1 MLKAGLI
8 RWIKWTVI
16 VSAVGFVVGERL
28 WAFFS
33 PSPALVISPATTW
46 ITEPLAP
53 DGLPDFFQAFLA
65 LEPRGIPAE
74 SNAAAAVWELIPSNK
89 SSDNVIDHSPAH
101 LSAADR
107 LPAAERLV
115 MPPPPPHDM
124 EAEDARK
131 VLESCTRGAWR
142 AADHPWLAR
151 WLDDN
156 AAAIDRLAA
165 GARREGWCP
174 PRCLPTDQSPTTR
187 FGKQPIMLPLSLPV
201 EDALLSMSG
210 ALLARSMLRLGEG
223 DAGGAWS
230 DLDALLRY
238 GDKISDAPGTLIGR
252 AVAMRLFFRASRAVG
267 GLILDGHPD
276 DMLLAEIRRSLR
288 SSLDFPSLAEA
299 LDGHERLY
307 ALDAIT
313 FRFANP
319 SRPLPMS
326 PFGRLPYRVFAA
338 DPNVPLREANELL
351 DTMVYAVGLPTR
363 ELRQGVWQVF
373 HDHLDSRGNAELRP
387 RQWFE
392 AWREVYSE
400 RLSGR
405 TMKSFLPEVKTLLED
420 TDRTQAALVLVDSAA
435 ALERYRLAKREPPP
449 SLADLVPA
457 FLPAIPIDP
466 LTDAPLGY
474 RSENG
479 RWTLWSGTEPSDDD
493 VDELVLRGPGDRMPL
508 ESKLPDPPPPDPSP
522 EAPSP
527 P

>member
-53 DGLPDFFQAFLA
+53 DGLPDYFQALLA

-74 SNAAAAVWELIPSNK
+74 SNAAAAVWELISAAT
-89 SSDNVIDHSPAH
+89 SSDDVLDHSPAH

-107 LPAAERLV
+107 LPASERLV
-115 MPPPPPHDM
+115 MPPPPPDDM

-131 VLESCTRGAWR
+131 VLESCTRGAWV
-142 AADHPWLAR
+142 AADHPWLAS

-156 AAAIDRLAA
+156 AVAIDRLAA

-174 PRCLPTDQSPTTR
+174 PRCLPADQSPTKR
-187 FGKQPIMLPLSLPV
+187 FGKQPIMLPLTLPV

-223 DAGGAWS
+223 DAGGAWH

-252 AVAMRLFFRASRAVG
+252 GVAMRLFSRASRAVG
-267 GLILDGHPD
+267 RLILDGHPD
-276 DMLLAEIRRSLR
+276 DMLLADMQRSLR
-288 SSLDFPSLAEA
+288 SSRDFPSLAEA
-299 LDGHERLY
+299 LDGHERLF
-307 ALDAIT
+307 ALDSIT

-319 SRPLPMS
+319 SRPLPLG
-326 PFGRLPYRVFAA
+326 PFGRLPYRIFAA

-363 ELRQGVWQVF
+363 EMRRGAWQVID
-373 HDHLDSRGNAELRP
+373 DHLDTRRNAELRS
-387 RQWFE
+387 REWFE

-405 TMKSFLPEVKTLLED
+405 TMKSFLPEVKPLLED
-420 TDRTQAALVLVDSAA
+420 SDRARAALVLADSVAA
-435 ALERYRLAKREPPP
+435 IERHRLAKGGPPA
-449 SLADLVPA
+449 SLADLVPT
-457 FLPAIPIDP
+457 FLPAIPVDP
-466 LTDAPLGY
+466 LTDASLGY
-474 RSENG
+474 RIENG
-479 RWTLWSGTEPSDDD
+479 RWTLWSGTDPAEDD
-493 VDELVLRGPGDRMPL
+493 VDELVLRGPAAEPPGDPA
-508 ESKLPDPPPPDPSP
+508 LP
-522 EAPSP
+522 
-527 P
+527 

>member
-131 VLESCTRGAWR
+131 VLESCTRGAWV
-142 AADHPWLAR
+142 AADHPWLAS
-151 WLDDN
+151 WLDNN
-156 AAAIDRLAA
+156 AAAIDRLAE

-174 PRCLPTDQSPTTR
+174 PRCLPAGQSPTVR
-187 FGKQPIMLPLSLPV
+187 FGKQPIMLPLTLPV
-201 EDALLSMSG
+201 EDALLSMSS

-223 DAGGAWS
+223 DAGGAWH